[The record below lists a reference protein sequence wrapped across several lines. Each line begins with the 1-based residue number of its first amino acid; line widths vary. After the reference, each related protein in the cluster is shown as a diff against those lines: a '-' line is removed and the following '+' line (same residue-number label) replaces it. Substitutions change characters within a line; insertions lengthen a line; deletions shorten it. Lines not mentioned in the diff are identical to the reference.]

1 MDLYISKKD
10 GKFCID
16 HSLNDRA
23 LFHLEYVSGVSYNLQ
38 PVHFNFNC
46 KLPFGMST
54 RIHFENIYSKNEHG
68 CPVSDYEIS
77 ASFEDKKSG
86 KSEYITYSSRKA
98 LVIEHSN
105 TNRDEKA
112 FLIFWEI
119 INFFDSLDE
128 VKEIFNTRKVLEYD
142 TPESLTQKLEA
153 LTKIVDKYQDSLSYR
168 MYNDI
173 VDWIR
178 AALIRFGFSTQK
190 LSQSG
195 FEQFQPTVRT
205 LNRLGYQ
212 VFKND

>member
-1 MDLYISKKD
+1 MDLYISKND

-23 LFHLEYVSGVSYNLQ
+23 LFHLEYVSGGSHNLR
-38 PVHFNFNC
+38 PVHFNS

-54 RIHFENIYSKNEHG
+54 GIHFENIYSKNENG
-68 CPVSDYEIS
+68 CTVTDYEIT
-77 ASFEDKKSG
+77 AFFDYKESG
-86 KSEYITYSSRKA
+86 ICEYITYSSRNA
-98 LVIEHSN
+98 LAVEHSN
-105 TNRDEKA
+105 TNRNEKA

-119 INFFDSLDE
+119 VNFFDSLDE
-128 VKEIFNTRKVLEYD
+128 VKEIFNTRKVLDYD

-153 LTKIVDKYQDSLSYR
+153 LTKIVDKYQDRLSYM

-173 VDWIR
+173 VDWMR

-205 LNRLGYQ
+205 LNRLGFQ
-212 VFKND
+212 VFKNN